1 MTHVCFVGYGIYP
14 PWNEGRKVISRNIL
28 DALKQHT
35 DLDVS
40 AVSSAGKG
48 YERKKGVEYANTTR
62 LTSYTKGYD
71 PLLDAAMIKLI
82 SSINKRK
89 SIDIIHLFTTHFPV
103 FSFYAKRIGIPVV
116 AHFFGNPHLNK
127 LKRLRVPRAIDMY
140 ITTSIETDWFADLGI
155 TNFQNVNPPI
165 NTDIFKSAD
174 KIKARRYFKL
184 PADKFIVLYM
194 GNLSEVRFSPNL
206 LSETKFLR
214 DPNILLVIAANLID
228 SYWQNNNLLH
238 KGNLIL
244 KKGILTEKEK
254 AMLYNAADAFILPF
268 DTKLKSYKHV
278 FVIDPPITMLEAMSC
293 GVPVIAPD
301 VFSIP
306 GIIKDRYNGYVT
318 PLGDFEMIDDILYRT
333 SKEDF
338 EEAGINARKTTLTEF
353 SFKKTALRMKE
364 IYEGVLNG

>member
-14 PWNEGRKVISRNIL
+14 PWNEGRKVISRNII

-40 AVSSAGKG
+40 VVSSVGKG
-48 YERKKGVEYANTTR
+48 YERKKGVEYANSTW

-82 SSINKRK
+82 SSINKQKR
-89 SIDIIHLFTTHFPV
+89 IDIIHLFTTHFPV
-103 FSFYAKRIGIPVV
+103 FSFYGKRIGIPVV
-116 AHFFGNPHLNK
+116 AQFFGNPHLNK
-127 LKRLRVPRAIDMY
+127 LKRLRVPRAIDRY
-140 ITTSIETDWFADLGI
+140 ITTSIETGWFADLGI
-155 TNFQNVNPPI
+155 TNSQNVNPPI
-165 NTDIFKSAD
+165 NTDTFKPEA
-174 KIKARRYFKL
+174 KLKARRYFNL

-194 GNLSEVRFSPNL
+194 GNMSEVRFSPNL

-214 DPNILLVIAANLID
+214 DPNNLLLIAANLID

-238 KGNLIL
+238 KENIIL
-244 KKGILTEKEK
+244 KKGILNEKEK
-254 AMLYNAADAFILPF
+254 AMLYNTADAFILPF

-306 GIIKDRYNGYVT
+306 KIIKDGYNGYVT
-318 PLGDFEMIDDILYRT
+318 SLGDFGMIDDVLYHL
-333 SKEDF
+333 SKEKV
-338 EEAGINARKTTLTEF
+338 EEASINARNTILNEF
-353 SFKKTALRMKE
+353 SYEKTALKMKR
-364 IYEGVLNG
+364 IYEGILNG

>member
-14 PWNEGRKVISRNIL
+14 PWNEGRKVISRNII

-40 AVSSAGKG
+40 VVSSVGKG
-48 YERKKGVEYANTTR
+48 YERKKGVEYANSTW

-82 SSINKRK
+82 S
-89 SIDIIHLFTTHFPV
+89 
-103 FSFYAKRIGIPVV
+103 
-116 AHFFGNPHLNK
+116 PHLNK
-127 LKRLRVPRAIDMY
+127 LKRLRVPRAIDRY
-140 ITTSIETDWFADLGI
+140 ITTSIETGWFADLGI
-155 TNFQNVNPPI
+155 TNSQNVNPPI
-165 NTDIFKSAD
+165 NTDTFKPEA
-174 KIKARRYFKL
+174 KLKARRYFNL

-194 GNLSEVRFSPNL
+194 GNMSEVRFSPNL

-214 DPNILLVIAANLID
+214 DPNNLLLIAANLID

-238 KGNLIL
+238 KENIIL
-244 KKGILTEKEK
+244 KKGILNEKEK
-254 AMLYNAADAFILPF
+254 AMLYNTSDAFILPF

-306 GIIKDRYNGYVT
+306 KIIKEGYNGYVT
-318 PLGDFEMIDDILYRT
+318 SLGDFGMIDDVLYHL
-333 SKEDF
+333 SKEKV
-338 EEAGINARKTTLTEF
+338 EEASINARNTILNEF
-353 SFKKTALRMKE
+353 SYEKTALKMKR
-364 IYEGVLNG
+364 IYEGILNG